1 MRHGRLTAL
10 AGAGAAALAA
20 GAWLAVARLENA
32 GGPAPGTGAS
42 GPVAAAATLP
52 TPGPSGGLPEQA
64 GGDGS
69 SSADGSARRAARPSP
84 HAPAAPFVQRFAA
97 QPGVRPL
104 PPRRSPT
111 AKVSVP
117 ANVDG
122 CDHNYGEKTQ
132 CIPARFPPDATDKCD
147 WLKAHGFKTIRVVG
161 TDRQKLDED
170 SDGVACN
177 T

>member
-1 MRHGRLTAL
+1 MRNGRRLTVL

-20 GAWLAVARLENA
+20 GVWIAVARLDNS
-32 GGPAPGTGAS
+32 GPQWGTAAA
-42 GPVAAAATLP
+42 GPVAASATLP
-52 TPGPSGGLPEQA
+52 TPGPSGGLPGESA
-64 GGDGS
+64 AT
-69 SSADGSARRAARPSP
+69 SADGGRAARPSP

-104 PPRRSPT
+104 APRRSPT
-111 AKVSVP
+111 ATVSVR

-132 CIPARFPPDATDKCD
+132 CIPQQFPPDASDKCD
-147 WLKAHGFKTIRVVG
+147 WLTAHGFKSIRVVG
-161 TDRQKLDED
+161 TDRQNLDSD
-170 SDGVACN
+170 HDGVACN

>member
-1 MRHGRLTAL
+1 MRRGRLTAL

-20 GAWLAVARLENA
+20 GVWFAVARLENPGA
-32 GGPAPGTGAS
+32 PLPGTAAS
-42 GPVAAAATLP
+42 GPVAAAATFP
-52 TPGPSGGLPEQA
+52 TPGPSGGLP
-64 GGDGS
+64 GDGS
-69 SSADGSARRAARPSP
+69 AATSADRSARRAARPSP

-104 PPRRSPT
+104 APRRSPT
-111 AKVSVP
+111 ATVP
-117 ANVDG
+117 VRANVDG

-132 CIPARFPPDATDKCD
+132 CVPAQFPPDVTDKCD
-147 WLKAHGFKTIRVVG
+147 WLEERGFKSIRVVG

-170 SDGVACN
+170 HDRVACN